1 LDLYF
6 SGSGRPRKHLTGSFQ
21 LVTCGFTTQA
31 GFTYK
36 WVTDSAFRQ
45 EGTDPQLAAVYGG
58 RTKITDLSV
67 SASL

>member
-1 LDLYF
+1 
-6 SGSGRPRKHLTGSFQ
+6 LTGSFQ

-36 WVTDSAFRQ
+36 SVTDSAFRQ